1 MSQQQSPGTSEHLGE
16 AGILARL
23 LTHVPGGDR
32 VEVGPGDDAAVV
44 DLPGTRLVITTDT
57 MVEGFDFLAHTTC
70 PRWIGHK
77 AAVQNLADVAAMGAR
92 PIALVAAVSTPAGT
106 PADWFEQVTEGLTRR
121 AGEDGAQLVGGDL
134 GRADRPT
141 LTITAVGA
149 LREGERAVLRSGA
162 RPGDVLAIGSP
173 ALGRSAAGLAAV
185 LSGRVQVKGDGTVV
199 IAPGAG
205 GTPAPSSHH
214 ATTPLDPALITQLEG
229 LVAWHNAPD
238 PDLSLGW
245 TSGRAATAMM
255 DLSDG
260 LVRDGGRIAVAS
272 GVQVDLD
279 ATALGGD
286 VDALAVPASVLD
298 ADPWDWVLHGG
309 EEHAMLATFAPGAV
323 PQGFRVIGVI
333 REHVGQ
339 PAPRVLLD
347 GEPITGEGFD
357 HFGWSRLID
366 HPSPD
371 RWHGRVPK

>member
-44 DLPGTRLVITTDT
+44 TLPGNRLVITTDT
-57 MVEGFDFLAHTTC
+57 MVEGYDFLAGTTC
-70 PRWIGHK
+70 ARWIGHK

-92 PIALVAAVSTPAGT
+92 PIALVAAVSTPACT
-106 PADWFEQVTEGLTRR
+106 PAEWFEQVTAGLTRR

-149 LREGERAVLRSGA
+149 LRDGEPAVLRSGA

-173 ALGRSAAGLAAV
+173 ALGRSAAGLAVV
-185 LSGRVQVKGDGTVV
+185 LSGTVRVDGDGTVH
-199 IAPGAG
+199 IAQ
-205 GTPAPSSHH
+205 GTDGTLPASSPH
-214 ATTPLDPALITQLEG
+214 ATTPSDPALLTRLRG

-238 PDLSLGW
+238 PDLTLGW
-245 TSGRAATAMM
+245 TGGREATAMM

-260 LVRDGGRIAVAS
+260 LVRDGGRIASAS

-279 ATALGGD
+279 PVALGGD
-286 VDALAVPASVLD
+286 VDALTPLATMLG

-309 EEHAMLATFAPGAV
+309 EEHAMLATFVPGTV
-323 PQGFRVIGVI
+323 PEGFRVIGAI
-333 REHVGQ
+333 REQ
-339 PAPRVLLD
+339 ADLSAPRVLLD
-347 GEPITGEGFD
+347 GQPVLGEGFD
-357 HFGWSRLID
+357 HFD
-366 HPSPD
+366 
-371 RWHGRVPK
+371 

>member
-92 PIALVAAVSTPAGT
+92 PIALVAAVSMPADTPV
-106 PADWFEQVTEGLTRR
+106 DWFEQVTKGLTRR
-121 AGEDGAQLVGGDL
+121 AREDGAQLVGGDL

-162 RPGDVLAIGSP
+162 RPRDVLAIGSP

-199 IAPGAG
+199 IAPGKG
-205 GTPAPSSHH
+205 GNPAPPSHH
-214 ATTPLDPALITQLEG
+214 ATTPLDPALNTQLEG

-245 TSGRAATAMM
+245 ASGRAATAMM

-357 HFGWSRLID
+357 HFG
-366 HPSPD
+366 
-371 RWHGRVPK
+371 